1 MMRVTNSMI
10 VKRSKTNINANRAQV
25 DYTNNQMASQ
35 KKITKP
41 SDNPIIAIR
50 SLRLRSTLSTVT
62 QYYENNIPD
71 TESWM
76 NVTETALKNM
86 KSLMTS
92 AYEQVVYGSTDSLN
106 QDNRKTI
113 LKELQEL
120 QDQVYS
126 EGNSDYAGRTVF
138 TGYKT
143 NQDISFLDSLEAS
156 KASYQISERYSYKDI
171 EKKSYYVGS
180 FSDTSNDALLGGL
193 GEDEDVDETEA
204 ADKPGLFNEIK
215 LNRLRL
221 AYDKISS
228 DQDSAL
234 TISIP
239 VETADGKEEMLDAKI
254 GSDGNMVVGGIHIGF
269 DEDGNLNEDQI
280 ALDNGMNGY
289 YAVYDAD
296 ADGYRIYRMDQMDME
311 DWEPPEVDEDI
322 DPDEVVEPEPL
333 YPDLEPKEDEE
344 DNYLAIVK
352 IGEKTIKTG
361 EGEDAEEETV
371 PALFYQIGKV
381 EEDADEDE
389 EGQAPTDIS
398 YRVVSSTA
406 ELKES
411 GYEIQP
417 NEIVFDAES
426 GELLFHDDMAQL
438 LDAKNTS
445 ITMDYEKTGFDV
457 GELKP
462 ENYFNC
468 TKHTDDK
475 GDIVY
480 KNYDEN
486 WNWNQEAIYYNI
498 AGGQQ
503 MRINTEARDVFDS
516 NIRRDMDDLIDIVN
530 FAISAQDTVNEI
542 TKKIESGEYSE
553 EEVAKLNQWLDAA
566 NKQLDY
572 ANQNMHDTYSAYI
585 TKFQGYLN
593 TVNLEITDIGGR
605 GERVELTK
613 NRMSIQQ
620 STFKELK
627 SENEDMNLSDLVI
640 NYSAASVAY
649 QAALQS
655 AAKIGQMTLL
665 NYI

>member
-50 SLRLRSTLSTVT
+50 ALRLRTTLSTVT

-76 NVTETALKNM
+76 DITETALTNM

-92 AYEQVVYGSTDSLN
+92 AYEQVVYGATDSLN

-120 QDQVYS
+120 QDQVYC

-156 KASYQISERYSYKDI
+156 KASYQITERYSYKDI
-171 EKKSYYVGS
+171 EQKSYYKGS
-180 FSDTSNDALLGGL
+180 FLDTSNDKLLGSV
-193 GEDEDVDETEA
+193 EDDDTET
-204 ADKPGLFNEIK
+204 ADQPEQFEEIK

-228 DQDSAL
+228 DKETAL
-234 TISIP
+234 TISTQIP
-239 VETADGKEEMLDAKI
+239 DSEDGKTKMLDAKI
-254 GSDGNMVVGGIHIGF
+254 SSDGSITVGGIQIAL
-269 DEDGNLNEDQI
+269 DEDGNIDEDKI
-280 ALDNGMNGY
+280 ALENGMNGY
-289 YAVYDAD
+289 YAIYDAD
-296 ADGYRIYRMDQMDME
+296 LDGYKIYRMDQMDME

-322 DPDEVVEPEPL
+322 DPDEEIEPEPL
-333 YPDLEPKEDEE
+333 YPDLEPKEGEE
-344 DNYLAIVK
+344 ENYFAVVK
-352 IGEKTIKTG
+352 IGEKTNEDGDTVTCLSYHIGTVNEEDTDDTEDG
-361 EGEDAEEETV
+361 EG
-371 PALFYQIGKV
+371 K
-381 EEDADEDE
+381 
-389 EGQAPTDIS
+389 PTDIV

-406 ELKES
+406 DLKKS

-438 LDAKNTS
+438 LDTKNAYLA
-445 ITMDYEKTGFDV
+445 MDYEKTGFDL
-457 GELKP
+457 GELRP

-468 TKHTDDK
+468 TRHTEDE

-530 FAISAQDTVNEI
+530 FAISAQDTVDEI

-553 EEVAKLNQWLDAA
+553 EDVSKMKQWLDVA

-572 ANQNMHDTYSAYI
+572 AKQNMHDTYSAYI

-593 TVNLEITDIGGR
+593 TINLEITDIGGR

-627 SENEDMNLSDLVI
+627 SANEDMDLSDLVI

>member
-50 SLRLRSTLSTVT
+50 ALRLRSTLSTVT

-76 NVTETALKNM
+76 SVTETALKNM

-120 QDQVYS
+120 QDQVYC

-143 NQDISFLDSLEAS
+143 NQDISFIDSLEAS

-171 EKKSYYVGS
+171 EQKSYYVGS
-180 FSDTSNDALLGGL
+180 FTDTSNEALLGTVD
-193 GEDEDVDETEA
+193 GEEDVDDTEA
-204 ADKPGLFNEIK
+204 AEGPGLFNEVK

-228 DQDSAL
+228 DKDSAL

-239 VETADGKEEMLDAKI
+239 VETADGKSGTLDAKI
-254 GSDGNMVVGGIHIGF
+254 GSDGNATVGGINIAF

-289 YAVYDAD
+289 YAVYDSD
-296 ADGYRIYRMDQMDME
+296 VDGYRIYRMDQMDME
-311 DWEPPEVDEDI
+311 DWEPPEVDEDYEP
-322 DPDEVVEPEPL
+322 DPDEVIEPEPL

-344 DNYLAIVK
+344 ENYLAIVK
-352 IGEKTIKTG
+352 IGER
-361 EGEDAEEETV
+361 ENEDGDTV
-371 PALFYQIGKV
+371 PVLSYQIGKV
-381 EEDADEDE
+381 EESEDGE
-389 EGQAPTDIS
+389 EGEEQAPTDIV
-398 YRVVSSTA
+398 YRVVSSTT

-445 ITMDYEKTGFDV
+445 ITMDYEKTGFDL

-516 NIRRDMDDLIDIVN
+516 GIRRDMDDLIDIVN
-530 FAISAQDTVNEI
+530 FAISAQDTVDEI

-553 EEVAKLNQWLDAA
+553 EEVTKLNQWLDAA

-593 TVNLEITDIGGR
+593 TINLEITDIGGR
-605 GERVELTK
+605 AERVELTK

-627 SENEDMNLSDLVI
+627 SANEDMELSDLVI

-655 AAKIGQMTLL
+655 SAKIGQMTLL

>member
-50 SLRLRSTLSTVT
+50 ALRLRTTLSTVT

-76 NVTETALKNM
+76 GITETALKNM

-120 QDQVYS
+120 QDQVYC

-143 NQDISFLDSLEAS
+143 NQDISFLDSNEAS

-171 EKKSYYVGS
+171 EQKSYYKGS
-180 FSDTSNDALLGGL
+180 FLDTSNEALLGGV
-193 GEDEDVDETEA
+193 GEEDVDDDTETVGQPE
-204 ADKPGLFNEIK
+204 LFEEVK

-228 DQDSAL
+228 DKDSAL
-234 TISIP
+234 TISTTVP
-239 VETADGKEEMLDAKI
+239 NTADGKTKMLDAKI
-254 GSDGNMVVGGIHIGF
+254 GSDGNITVGGIQIAL
-269 DEDGNLNEDQI
+269 DEDGYIDEDQI

-289 YAVYDAD
+289 YAIYDAD
-296 ADGYRIYRMDQMDME
+296 LDGYKIYQMDQMDME
-311 DWEPPEVDEDI
+311 DWEPPVTDEDD
-322 DPDEVVEPEPL
+322 DPDVEIEPEPL
-333 YPDLEPKEDEE
+333 YPDLEPKEGEE

-352 IGEKTIKTG
+352 IGEKTN
-361 EGEDAEEETV
+361 EDGDTV
-371 PALFYQIGKV
+371 TCLSYHIGT
-381 EEDADEDE
+381 ADEEVTDDTENGE
-389 EGQAPTDIS
+389 ENPTDIV

-406 ELKES
+406 DLKKS

-417 NEIVFDAES
+417 NEIIFDAES
-426 GELLFHDDMAQL
+426 GELLFHDGMAQL
-438 LDAKNTS
+438 LDTKNTS
-445 ITMDYEKTGFDV
+445 LTMDYEKTGFDL
-457 GELKP
+457 GELRP

-468 TKHTDDK
+468 TRHTEDK

-530 FAISAQDTVNEI
+530 FAISAQDTVDEI

-553 EEVAKLNQWLDAA
+553 DEVSKMRQWLDVA

-572 ANQNMHDTYSAYI
+572 ANQNMHDTYSAYV

-593 TVNLEITDIGGR
+593 TINLEITDIGGR

-627 SENEDMNLSDLVI
+627 SANEDMDLSDLVI

>member
-50 SLRLRSTLSTVT
+50 ALRLRSTLSTVT

-76 NVTETALKNM
+76 SVTETALKNM

-120 QDQVYS
+120 QDQVYC

-143 NQDISFLDSLEAS
+143 NQDISFIDSLEAS

-171 EKKSYYVGS
+171 EQKSYYTGS
-180 FSDTSNDALLGGL
+180 FSDTSNKALLGTAE
-193 GEDEDVDETEA
+193 GEEDDDDTEA
-204 ADKPGLFNEIK
+204 AGEPELFNEVK

-228 DQDSAL
+228 DKDSAL

-239 VETADGKEEMLDAKI
+239 VETADGKNEMLDAKI
-254 GSDGNMVVGGIHIGF
+254 GSDGNVTVGGINIAF
-269 DEDGNLNEDQI
+269 DEDGILDEDQI

-296 ADGYRIYRMDQMDME
+296 ADGYRIYRMDQMNLE
-311 DWEPPEVDEDI
+311 DWQPPTIEEPD
-322 DPDEVVEPEPL
+322 DPDEVVDPEPV
-333 YPDLEPKEDEE
+333 YPDLPVKDGEE

-352 IGEKTIKTG
+352 IGEK
-361 EGEDAEEETV
+361 ENEDGDTV
-371 PALFYQIGKV
+371 PALSYQIGKA
-381 EEDADEDE
+381 EENE
-389 EGQAPTDIS
+389 EGEGQSPTDIV
-398 YRVVSSTA
+398 YRVVSSTK

-426 GELLFHDDMAQL
+426 GELLFHDGMAQL
-438 LDAKNTS
+438 LDAGNTC
-445 ITMDYEKTGFDV
+445 ITMDYEKKGFDL

-475 GDIVY
+475 GDIVFN
-480 KNYDEN
+480 NYDEN

-516 NIRRDMDDLIDIVN
+516 GIRRDMDDLIDIVN
-530 FAISAQDTVNEI
+530 FAITAQDTVDEI

-593 TVNLEITDIGGR
+593 TINLEITDIGGR

-620 STFKELK
+620 STFEELK
-627 SENEDMNLSDLVI
+627 SANEDMELSDLVI
-640 NYSAASVAY
+640 NYAAASVAY

-655 AAKIGQMTLL
+655 SAKIGQMTLL

>member
-50 SLRLRSTLSTVT
+50 ALRLRSTLSTVN

-76 NVTETALKNM
+76 GITETALKNM

-120 QDQVYS
+120 QDQVYC

-143 NQDISFLDSLEAS
+143 NQDISFIDSAEAS

-171 EKKSYYVGS
+171 EQKSYYAGS
-180 FSDTSNDALLGGL
+180 FLDTSNEALFGGVE
-193 GEDEDVDETEA
+193 GEEDDDEAVSGQPEQFE
-204 ADKPGLFNEIK
+204 EIK
-215 LNRLRL
+215 LNRVRL

-228 DQDSAL
+228 DKDSAL
-234 TISIP
+234 TISTP
-239 VETADGKEEMLDAKI
+239 DTVDGKTKMLDAKI
-254 GSDGNMVVGGIHIGF
+254 GSDGSITVGGIQIAM
-269 DEDGNLNEDQI
+269 DEDGNIDEDKI

-289 YAVYDAD
+289 YAIYDAD
-296 ADGYRIYRMDQMDME
+296 ADAYRIYRMDQMDME
-311 DWEPPEVDEDI
+311 DWEPPEVEEDP
-322 DPDEVVEPEPL
+322 DPDEEIEPEPL
-333 YPDLEPKEDEE
+333 YPDLEPKEGEE
-344 DNYLAIVK
+344 DNYLAMVK
-352 IGEKTIKTG
+352 IGERTNADGDTEPYLSYQAG
-361 EGEDAEEETV
+361 VVSEEEDTEEGE
-371 PALFYQIGKV
+371 QK
-381 EEDADEDE
+381 
-389 EGQAPTDIS
+389 PTDIV

-406 ELKES
+406 ELKKS

-438 LDAKNTS
+438 LDAKNAS
-445 ITMDYEKTGFDV
+445 ITMDYEKTGFDL
-457 GELKP
+457 GELRP

-468 TKHTDDK
+468 TKHTQDK

-480 KNYDEN
+480 ENYDED

-553 EEVAKLNQWLDAA
+553 EEVAKMKQWLDVA

-572 ANQNMHDTYSAYI
+572 ANQNMHDTYSAYV

-593 TVNLEITDIGGR
+593 TINLEITDIGGR

-627 SENEDMNLSDLVI
+627 SANEDMDLSDLVI

-665 NYI
+665 NYL

>member
-76 NVTETALKNM
+76 NITETALKNM

-143 NQDISFLDSLEAS
+143 NQDISFLDSAEAS
-156 KASYQISERYSYKDI
+156 NASYQISERYSYKDI
-171 EKKSYYVGS
+171 EQKSYYVGS
-180 FSDTSNDALLGGL
+180 FSDTSNEALLGGL
-193 GEDEDVDETEA
+193 GEDEDIDETEA
-204 ADKPGLFNEIK
+204 AEKNGLFSEVK

-228 DQDSAL
+228 DKDNAL

-239 VETADGKEEMLDAKI
+239 VETADGKDEMLDAKI
-254 GSDGNMVVGGIHIGF
+254 GSDGNMVVGGINITF
-269 DEDGNLNEDQI
+269 DEEGNLNEDQI

-289 YAVYDAD
+289 YAVYDASV
-296 ADGYRIYRMDQMDME
+296 DGYRIYRMDQMDME
-311 DWEPPEVDEDI
+311 DWEPPEVDEDYEP

-352 IGEKTIKTG
+352 IGEKENE
-361 EGEDAEEETV
+361 EGETV
-371 PALFYQIGKV
+371 PALSYQIGRV
-381 EEDADEDE
+381 EEDEDADG
-389 EGQAPTDIS
+389 EGKAPTDIA

-445 ITMDYEKTGFDV
+445 FTMDYEKKGFDL

-468 TKHTDDK
+468 VKHTDDK

-542 TKKIESGEYSE
+542 TKKIDSGEYSD
-553 EEVAKLNQWLDAA
+553 EEVAKLNQWLDVA

-627 SENEDMNLSDLVI
+627 SANEDMDLSDLVI